1 MLRTVRSANRSAQW
15 LIGWT
20 AAYALLL
27 QLVLIGALM
36 PVNAHAL
43 PGAEIPICG
52 EFSTADAAGTL
63 PDDQRVTVHCPLCL
77 ARADAVIL
85 PSPPSVAQVARR
97 TQAPDYQS
105 VSKPRRFARRARR
118 PSQPRAPPFQA

>member
-1 MLRTVRSANRSAQW
+1 MLRTVRSANRRAQW

-52 EFSTADAAGTL
+52 EFSTADAAGTV

-97 TQAPDYQS
+97 TQAPHYRS
-105 VSKPRRFARRARR
+105 VSKPWRFARPARR
-118 PSQPRAPPFQA
+118 PSQPRAPPLQA